1 MRSIWKGSLAF
12 GLVNVPVK
20 VYSATESHDIK
31 FHQVHAKDGGRI
43 KYQRVCTECGE
54 IVPYQEIDKAYDSDD
69 GERVVLTDEDFEK
82 LPAAEK
88 HEIPVLQ
95 FVPTEQIDPILFEK
109 SYYLEPDSSSPKAYG
124 LLAATLEQSDRTAL
138 VHFTLRQRTRL
149 AALRTRD
156 GLLILQTLLWPDE
169 VRAAEFE
176 SLDEIEKPKQRELA
190 MAETLVE
197 SMSDDFDPTEFTDE
211 YQVELRTLIDEA
223 IARGGEKV
231 FQVAEPDT
239 GEEDAEVLDLV
250 AALQRSVDA
259 AGKKVPAGSGA
270 RAKKDSDEDD
280 SGEDEPR
287 KAPAKKTASKSSARR
302 STAEKTPAK
311 KSTAKKTA
319 SKSTT
324 ARKTPAKKTAKKTAA
339 KKTPDERK
347 GA

>member
-1 MRSIWKGSLAF
+1 M
-12 GLVNVPVK
+12 
-20 VYSATESHDIK
+20 
-31 FHQVHAKDGGRI
+31 
-43 KYQRVCTECGE
+43 CTECGE
-54 IVPYQEIDKAYDSDD
+54 VVPYQEIDKAYDSED

-176 SLDEIEKPKQRELA
+176 SLDDIEKPKQRELA

-223 IARGGEKV
+223 LARGGEKV
-231 FQVAEPDT
+231 FQVAEHDT

-259 AGKKVPAGSGA
+259 AGKKVPSGSSSGG
-270 RAKKDSDEDD
+270 KKSSKNDED
-280 SGEDEPR
+280 EDEDAK
-287 KAPAKKTASKSSARR
+287 KAPAKTTASKSSAAKK
-302 STAEKTPAK
+302 SPAK

-319 SKSTT
+319 SKSSASKST
-324 ARKTPAKKTAKKTAA
+324 AKKSPAKKTAA
-339 KKTPDERK
+339 KKTSGERK